1 MPYKTYKNKG
11 STAGVGAPETARG
24 RSSIGGIKAA
34 RDLPTI
40 YTLKAAAQLAR
51 KKVGRPLD
59 KNASIEDIT
68 RDTLAAIDITI
79 REDIKIEYSL
89 LNIEDGQKYKLLP
102 NKDIVD
108 PRLKILEN
116 SPQDPTVDKFPN
128 PDDPFYELD
137 EASSEFRTQQRE
149 TLRAQNG
156 INATKIMADL
166 YNMNSRRSKSLKI
179 KQFN

>member
-1 MPYKTYKNKG
+1 MPYNTYKNKG
-11 STAGVGAPETARG
+11 STTAAGVPETARG
-24 RSSIGGIKAA
+24 APTIGGIKAA

-40 YTLKAAAQLAR
+40 YTLKAAAQ
-51 KKVGRPLD
+51 
-59 KNASIEDIT
+59 
-68 RDTLAAIDITI
+68 LAAIDITI

>member
-1 MPYKTYKNKG
+1 VPSKTYKNKG
-11 STAGVGAPETARG
+11 STVRAPAPATGRG
-24 RSSIGGIKAA
+24 RPSIGGIKAS

-40 YTLKAAAQLAR
+40 YTLKAATQLAR
-51 KKVGRPLD
+51 KKIGPPLT
-59 KNASIEDIT
+59 KGVSIEDIT

-116 SPQDPTVDKFPN
+116 SPQNPTVDKFPN
-128 PDDPFYELD
+128 SDDPFYELD
-137 EASSEFRTQQRE
+137 EASPEFRVQQRE
-149 TLRAQNG
+149 TLKAQNG